1 MDLGTSLVIKGELSA
16 SEDLTFSGQIEGRIS
31 LPDHTLTIDKHADI
45 KAAISAKAVVILG
58 TVTGDVA
65 AGDKVEIRPTGSL
78 TGDLTSPRLI
88 IAEGGSIRGRV
99 EMPQSEHL
107 LSHKSA

>member
-1 MDLGTSLVIKGELSA
+1 MELGTSLVIKGELSA

-31 LPDHTLTIDKHADI
+31 LPDHTLTIDSHADV

-78 TGDLTSPRLI
+78 TGDLSSPRLI

-99 EMPQSEHL
+99 EMPQSERV